1 MFVRPRDVSILIVI
15 IVASAWVNLYGHDAA
30 VGDAD
35 VREFVRPALRQ
46 PRVADDEIHRL
57 PPPVTASPCRDR
69 AAAMRN
75 HLWDSLEA
83 VAGVA
88 NPPRRAPGWLSSA
101 EASLFGRAL
110 IAQYIAD
117 RQDQIAAEI
126 IRCLAARILDSVVT
140 SIISELPVLEFAITV
155 LNDFGANL
163 SAKEII

>member
-1 MFVRPRDVSILIVI
+1 VFVRDVSILIVI

-69 AAAMRN
+69 AAGMRN

-88 NPPRRAPGWLSSA
+88 NPPRVARPVGYHQRRRLYSV
-101 EASLFGRAL
+101 AL
-110 IAQYIAD
+110 
-117 RQDQIAAEI
+117 
-126 IRCLAARILDSVVT
+126 
-140 SIISELPVLEFAITV
+140 
-155 LNDFGANL
+155 
-163 SAKEII
+163 